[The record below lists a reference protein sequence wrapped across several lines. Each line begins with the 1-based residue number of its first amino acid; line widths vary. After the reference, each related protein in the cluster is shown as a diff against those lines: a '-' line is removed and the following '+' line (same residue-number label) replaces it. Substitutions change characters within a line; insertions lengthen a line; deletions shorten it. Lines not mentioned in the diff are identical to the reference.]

1 MKKIDLAYTAG
12 IIDGEGCIHIRRQ
25 RDKRYH
31 SCFKY
36 GLMVSVASTDEWLC
50 KWLQMCWGG
59 SVRYCQKA
67 NPKWRPHWIWQL
79 SSRQANSLLKVIVP
93 YMRIKRP
100 QAEVAI
106 GFQDRQRQGVNLT
119 DASEVIKE
127 ADRLRLQQ
135 LKRLR
140 QELPGPK
147 QGDTGFT
154 EEELVE
160 RRQTVK
166 HC

>member
-1 MKKIDLAYTAG
+1 
-12 IIDGEGCIHIRRQ
+12 
-25 RDKRYH
+25 
-31 SCFKY
+31 
-36 GLMVSVASTDEWLC
+36 
-50 KWLQMCWGG
+50 
-59 SVRYCQKA
+59 
-67 NPKWRPHWIWQL
+67 
-79 SSRQANSLLKVIVP
+79 
-93 YMRIKRP
+93 MRIKRP